1 MTTCKGCNAPITWST
16 TAAGKQ
22 VPLNDPP
29 EKRYIMFHPADG
41 SREYVKLVE
50 TWVSH
55 FVTCSKAAEFRKP

>member
-16 TAAGKQ
+16 TAAGKA

-29 EKRYIMFHPADG
+29 EKRYIMFMEYDG
-41 SREYVKLVE
+41 TEYVKQVE

-55 FVTCSKAAEFRKP
+55 FVTCPKADEFRKK